1 MVADAPTALRG
12 ATAIVGLG
20 QTPYYKRGQ
29 SPDDELTLCL
39 KAIVAACEDAG
50 LRPEDVDGFVSY
62 GADRCSGPSLMTAL
76 GSRELRFSTLVW
88 NGGGGGIPGA
98 LGVAASAVVAGQADC
113 VAVYRAMAEGTGGR
127 LRSAVL
133 EDHLGLQY
141 LVNGVESPAQVCA
154 LRTQRLLEADGVPR
168 RALRDLAKAC
178 YHHARNNPI
187 ALGRD
192 IELDDDVYEG
202 SRWIS
207 EPLHLF
213 DSSRENDAAA
223 AVLVVSAARARELQE
238 HPAFILSA
246 PMGSVRGWAELEE
259 SSMPYSSAG
268 FEGVARRLW
277 RESGYGP
284 ADVDV
289 VQVYENFTGPAVA
302 ALIDHGFCTAESA
315 GEVLT
320 FDNLIAPAGRLPLN
334 TSGGNLAEG
343 FAHGMGLV
351 VEAARQLRGE
361 SPNQVPGASLSL
373 MTGGPAAPLV
383 SSALL
388 GSADTL

>member
-1 MVADAPTALRG
+1 MAADRRAGLRG
-12 ATAIVGLG
+12 ATAVVGIG

-29 SPDDELTLCL
+29 SPDDEQTLCL

-62 GADRCSGPSLMTAL
+62 GADHSSGPSLMTAL
-76 GSRELRFSTLVW
+76 GSRELRFSTMVW
-88 NGGGGGIPGA
+88 NGGGGGVPGA
-98 LGVAASAVVAGQADC
+98 LGVAASAVVAGQAEC

-133 EDHLGLQY
+133 EDHLSLQY
-141 LVNGVESPAQVCA
+141 LANGVESPAQVCA

-178 YHHARNNPI
+178 YHHAHQNPR
-187 ALGRD
+187 AFGRE
-192 IELDDDVYEG
+192 IELDDDLYEG

-223 AVLVVSAARARELQE
+223 AVLVVSADRARDLRER
-238 HPAFILSA
+238 PAFILSA
-246 PMGSVRGWAELEE
+246 PMGSSRGWAELDE
-259 SSMPYSSAG
+259 SSMPYTSAG
-268 FEGVARRLW
+268 FESVARRLW
-277 RESGYGP
+277 SESGYGP

-302 ALIDHGFCTAESA
+302 ALIDHGFCTAETA
-315 GEVLT
+315 GEVLR
-320 FDNLIAPAGRLPLN
+320 FENLVAPSGGLPLN

-351 VEAARQLRGE
+351 VEAVRQLRGS
-361 SPNQVPGASLSL
+361 SPNQVPGAALSL

-383 SSALL
+383 SSALF